1 MGRDKLLLEVG
12 GATLAERVAEA
23 LYGGR
28 CREVILAGRGTA
40 PPGVRGVRAVG
51 DARPGQGPLAGM
63 EAGLAA
69 ARHPL
74 VFVAAGDMPFL
85 RPELVDHLLGVLQER
100 GSPAA
105 VPDDGRRTH
114 PLCAAYSRGVLPNLR
129 SALDGGVRAAR
140 EFLGGLDGVAYVPA
154 AELRRLGDP
163 DRLLM
168 NVNFPEDLA
177 RARGVVDT

>member
-1 MGRDKLLLEVG
+1 
-12 GATLAERVAEA
+12 
-23 LYGGR
+23 
-28 CREVILAGRGTA
+28 
-40 PPGVRGVRAVG
+40 
-51 DARPGQGPLAGM
+51 M

-114 PLCAAYSRGVLPNLR
+114 PLCAAYSRGVLPSLR

-154 AELRRLGDP
+154 AELRSLGDP
-163 DRLLM
+163 DLLLM
-168 NVNFPEDLA
+168 NVNSPEDLA
-177 RARGVVDT
+177 RARSVVGT

>member
-1 MGRDKLLLEVG
+1 MGRDKLLLDVG
-12 GATLAERVAEA
+12 GATLVERVAAA
-23 LYGGR
+23 LSAR
-28 CREVILAGRGTA
+28 CGEVILAGRETA
-40 PPGVRGVRAVG
+40 PPGVRAVG

-85 RPELVDHLLGVLQER
+85 CPELVDHLLGVLQKR

-105 VPDDGRRTH
+105 VPDDGGRTH
-114 PLCAAYSRGVLPNLR
+114 PLCAAYSREVLPRLR
-129 SALDGGVRAAR
+129 FALDGGVRAAR

-154 AELRRLGDP
+154 AELRELGDP
-163 DRLLM
+163 DLLLM
-168 NVNFPEDLA
+168 NVNSPEDLA
-177 RARGVVDT
+177 RARGVVGA

>member
-12 GATLAERVAEA
+12 GATLVGRVAGA
-23 LYGGR
+23 LSGR
-28 CREVILAGRGTA
+28 CGEVILAGRETA
-40 PPGVRGVRAVG
+40 PPGVRGVRAAG

-85 RPELVDHLLGVLQER
+85 RPELVDHLLGVLQDR

-114 PLCAAYSRGVLPNLR
+114 PLCAAYSRGVLPRLR

-154 AELRRLGDP
+154 AELRELGDP
-163 DRLLM
+163 DLLLM
-168 NVNFPEDLA
+168 NVNSPEDLA
-177 RARGVVDT
+177 RARGVVGA

>member
-12 GATLAERVAEA
+12 GTTLVERVAGTLSA
-23 LYGGR
+23 R
-28 CREVILAGRGTA
+28 CGEVILAGRGTA
-40 PPGVRGVRAVG
+40 PPGLRGVRAVG

-114 PLCAAYSRGVLPNLR
+114 PLCAAYSREVLPRLR

-140 EFLGGLDGVAYVPA
+140 EFLRGLDGVAYVPA
-154 AELRRLGDP
+154 AELRNLGDP
-163 DRLLM
+163 EILLM
-168 NVNFPEDLA
+168 NVNSPEDLA
-177 RARGVVDT
+177 RARDVVGA

>member
-12 GATLAERVAEA
+12 GATLVERVAGA
-23 LYGGR
+23 LSAR
-28 CREVILAGRGTA
+28 CEEVILAGRGTA
-40 PPGVRGVRAVG
+40 PPGVRAVG
-51 DARPGQGPLAGM
+51 DVRPGQGPLAGM

-85 RPELVDHLLGVLQER
+85 RPGLVDHLLEVLQER

-114 PLCAAYSRGVLPNLR
+114 PLCAAYSRGVLPSLS
-129 SALDGGVRAAR
+129 SALDGGVRGAR

-154 AELRRLGDP
+154 AELRELGDP
-163 DRLLM
+163 GLLLM
-168 NVNFPEDLA
+168 NVNSPEDLA
-177 RARGVVDT
+177 RARGVVGA

>member
-12 GATLAERVAEA
+12 GATLVERVAGA
-23 LYGGR
+23 LSAR
-28 CREVILAGRGTA
+28 CGEVILAGRGTA
-40 PPGVRGVRAVG
+40 PPGVRAVG
-51 DARPGQGPLAGM
+51 DARAGQGPLAGM

-105 VPDDGRRTH
+105 VPDDGQRTH
-114 PLCAAYSRGVLPNLR
+114 PLCAAYSRGVLPSLR

-140 EFLGGLDGVAYVPA
+140 EFLDGLDGVAYVPA
-154 AELRRLGDP
+154 AELRELGDP
-163 DRLLM
+163 GLLLM
-168 NVNFPEDLA
+168 NVNSPEDLA
-177 RARGVVDT
+177 RARGVVGA